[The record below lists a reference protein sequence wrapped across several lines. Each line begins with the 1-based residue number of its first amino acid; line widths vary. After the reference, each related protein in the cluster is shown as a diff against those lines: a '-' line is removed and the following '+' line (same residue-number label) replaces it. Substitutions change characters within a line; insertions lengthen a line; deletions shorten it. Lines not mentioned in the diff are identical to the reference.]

1 MLNKQKNL
9 IRQAIL
15 VFTFALLGLPSAVQ
29 AKMFSFSMFMPMSS
43 ADIHNLIFSTNT
55 EKIDN
60 YFMGFSTNKDAEA
73 KKAAIEAEN
82 IKSQEALEKADRI
95 DAYFEKRN
103 MPLAG
108 HGMEF
113 VAAAEKY
120 NIDWRL
126 LPAIGVRESSGG
138 LHLMNNNP
146 FGWGSAKIKFA
157 DFSEAIEV
165 VAMNLGGGNP
175 NTARYY
181 KDADTKKKLWY
192 YNGTVM
198 PTYPAEVID
207 IMEMI

>member
-1 MLNKQKNL
+1 MLNKPKNVIKHIAFIFAL
-9 IRQAIL
+9 AIL
-15 VFTFALLGLPSAVQ
+15 TLPSTVQ
-29 AKMFSFSMFMPMSS
+29 AKSFSFAMFMPMSN
-43 ADIHNLIFSTNT
+43 ADIHNFIFSKDTQKNDNYLLSFKT
-55 EKIDN
+55 EKEKLAEQNAI
-60 YFMGFSTNKDAEA
+60 AEA
-73 KKAAIEAEN
+73 LKAKED
-82 IKSQEALEKADRI
+82 LEKAQRI
-95 DAYFEKRN
+95 DAYFEKRD

-108 HGMEF
+108 YGMEF
-113 VAAAEKY
+113 VQAAEKY

-138 LHLMNNNP
+138 KHLMNNNP
-146 FGWGSAKIKFA
+146 FGWGSAKIPFA
-157 DFSEAIEV
+157 DFAEAIEV

-198 PTYPAEVID
+198 PKYPAEVIE

>member
-1 MLNKQKNL
+1 MINKPKNL
-9 IRQAIL
+9 IKQAIL
-15 VFTFALLGLPSAVQ
+15 MFTFAVLALPSTVQ
-29 AKMFSFSMFMPMSS
+29 AKMFSFSMIMPMSS
-43 ADIHNLIFSTNT
+43 SDIHNLIFTKDVQPKNDSFLAKLNMITN
-55 EKIDN
+55 
-60 YFMGFSTNKDAEA
+60 NKPEITIEDTKLQEDLA
-73 KKAAIEAEN
+73 KAA
-82 IKSQEALEKADRI
+82 RI
-95 DAYFEKRN
+95 DTYFEKRN

-108 HGMEF
+108 YGMEF
-113 VAAAEKY
+113 VIAAEKY

-146 FGWGSAKIKFA
+146 FGWGSAKIKFD

-181 KDADTKKKLWY
+181 KEADTKKKLWY

-198 PTYPAEVID
+198 PSYPAEVID

>member
-9 IRQAIL
+9 IRQALLI
-15 VFTFALLGLPSAVQ
+15 FTFGLLSLPSTAH

-43 ADIHNLIFSTNT
+43 SDIHNFIFSGNIP
-55 EKIDN
+55 KNDN
-60 YFMGFSTNKDAEA
+60 YFLSFTTKEDSEL
-73 KKAAIEAEN
+73 KKAEDLKAKEDLVKAE
-82 IKSQEALEKADRI
+82 RI
-95 DAYFEKRN
+95 DAYFAKRS
-103 MPLAG
+103 MPLSG

-113 VAAAEKY
+113 VIAAEKY

-146 FGWGSAKIKFA
+146 FGWGSAKIPFT

-192 YNGTVM
+192 YNGTVI
-198 PTYPAEVID
+198 PSYPAEVID